1 MNNET
6 DNEIEI
12 YHGSGNVFAD
22 IGLEDA
28 DELFARAQIGIAVL
42 KILQERK
49 LKQREIAKL
58 LEIRQSEVSHL
69 MRAQFHRFSEGKL
82 LGFLKKLDRKVM
94 LVINQPDN
102 QSGICISL

>member
-58 LEIRQSEVSHL
+58 FGIQQSEVSHL

>member
-6 DNEIEI
+6 DNKIEI

-49 LKQREIAKL
+49 LKQREIADL
-58 LEIRQSEVSHL
+58 LGIRQSEVSHL

-94 LVINQPDN
+94 LIINQPDN